1 MSDQKPSSP
10 EMQDII
16 AKAKDLF
23 HSIKKG
29 VNKLIVDV
37 SAKLPKSSET
47 PPKSDDTPPSPPM
60 HQPPHE
66 NPSCEIKPPP
76 VPPVPP
82 APPEPT
88 VPPVEPSPTIHTEP
102 KESDI
107 KKPKKDNDAPE

>member
-23 HSIKKG
+23 QSIKRG

-37 SAKLPKSSET
+37 SAKLPKSSDT
-47 PPKSDDTPPSPPM
+47 PSNSNDTPPSSHV
-60 HQPPHE
+60 HQPPRE

-76 VPPVPP
+76 T
-82 APPEPT
+82 APS
-88 VPPVEPSPTIHTEP
+88 VPPVEPPPAIHTEP
-102 KESDI
+102 KECDI
-107 KKPKKDNDAPE
+107 KKPKKDTDTLE